1 MFRLILA
8 LVLISFVP
16 ADALACGGM
25 ARRTPLRT
33 LLSHFRLRP
42 AGESCQPA
50 AVCVPAAAP
59 CPQPVPAPKP
69 APKPEPKPKH
79 HHESAAPAP
88 VVPAPAVQV
97 NVTCG
102 AGGCAHA
109 RPQLFR
115 LFR

>member
-8 LVLISFVP
+8 LVLVSFVP
-16 ADALACGGM
+16 ADALACGGA

-33 LLSHFRLRP
+33 ILSHFRLHR
-42 AGESCQPA
+42 ANSCQPA
-50 AVCVPAAAP
+50 VVCVPAAAP

-88 VVPAPAVQV
+88 VVPAVQV

-102 AGGCAHA
+102 AGGCANA
-109 RPQLFR
+109 RPRLFR

>member
-33 LLSHFRLRP
+33 ILSHFRLHR
-42 AGESCQPA
+42 ANSCQPA
-50 AVCVPAAAP
+50 TVCVPAVAP
-59 CPQPVPAPKP
+59 CPQPVPAP

-79 HHESAAPAP
+79 HHESAAP

-102 AGGCAHA
+102 AGGCANA
-109 RPQLFR
+109 RPRLFR